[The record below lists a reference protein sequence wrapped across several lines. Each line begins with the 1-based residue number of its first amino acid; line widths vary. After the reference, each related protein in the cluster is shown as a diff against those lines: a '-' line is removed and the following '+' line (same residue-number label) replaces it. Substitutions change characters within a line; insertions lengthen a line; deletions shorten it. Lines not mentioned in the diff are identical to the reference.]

1 MAEDDDDSQ
10 KTEDPTPK
18 RLEESRKKGQIALS
32 RELNTWLMLL
42 TGTIIIGTMSGSFM
56 TELMVY
62 MRGFIEHAGDL
73 PQVPGGFRET
83 LGASFWKV
91 FGLMALPL
99 IALMFMAFIGPFIQV
114 GPIFATEVIKPDI
127 SKISPIKGWS
137 RLFSMRSIVE
147 FVKGL
152 LKLAIIGFVG
162 YLLLA
167 PFFGKLEHLV
177 GLPIEA
183 MMHEMLA
190 LVLRLMAGVLVVL
203 LVVAVM
209 DVLYQ
214 RAEHMKKMRMSKQEL
229 KDEYKQS
236 EGDPQVKGKLR
247 QLRAEKAR
255 QRMMAN
261 VPGATVVI
269 TNPTHYA
276 VALKYEP
283 DTMDAPICV
292 AKGVDAIALKIREV
306 ATENKV
312 TIYENPPLARTLY
325 SVIEIDDIVP
335 PEHYKAVAEVISFVF
350 RQQGKLPQ

>member
-1 MAEDDDDSQ
+1 MAEDDDDSS

-42 TGTIIIGTMSGSFM
+42 AGTLIIGTMSGGFM
-56 TELMVY
+56 TELTVF

-73 PQVPGGFRET
+73 PQVPGGFNET

-91 FGLMALPL
+91 FGMMALPL
-99 IALMFMAFIGPFIQV
+99 IALMFMAFIGPFIQT
-114 GPIFATEVIKPDI
+114 GPLFAPEVIKPDL
-127 SKISPIKGWS
+127 SKISPLKGFQ

-152 LKLAIIGFVG
+152 LKLAIIGCVG
-162 YLLLA
+162 YILLS
-167 PFFGKLEHLV
+167 PFFDKLEHFV
-177 GLPIEA
+177 GLPVPA
-183 MMHEMLA
+183 MMHEILA
-190 LVLRLMAGVLVVL
+190 LVMRLMAGVLTVL
-203 LVVAVM
+203 LIVAVL

-214 RAEHMKKMRMSKQEL
+214 RKEHMKKLRMSKQEL

-283 DTMDAPICV
+283 ETMDAPVCV

-306 ATENKV
+306 ASENKV

-335 PEHYKAVAEVISFVF
+335 PEHYQAVAEVISFVF

>member
-18 RLEESRKKGQIALS
+18 RLEEARKKGQIALS

-42 TGTIIIGTMSGSFM
+42 AGTLIIGTMAGPFM
-56 TELMVY
+56 TELTVF

-73 PQVPGGFRET
+73 PQVPGGLRET

-91 FGLMALPL
+91 MSMLAIPMLL
-99 IALMFMAFIGPFIQV
+99 LMFMAFIGPFAQV
-114 GPIFATEVIKPDI
+114 GPLYAPEVIKPDI
-127 SKISPIKGWS
+127 SKISIIKGFK
-137 RLFSMRSIVE
+137 RLFSMRSVVE
-147 FVKGL
+147 FLKGL
-152 LKLAIIGFVG
+152 AKMSIVGFIGV
-162 YLLLA
+162 LLLS
-167 PFFGKLEHLV
+167 PFYDKLEHLV
-177 GLPIEA
+177 GLPIPA
-183 MMHEMLA
+183 VMDEMLA
-190 LVLRLMAGVLVVL
+190 LVLRLMSGVLVVL
-203 LVVAVM
+203 LVVAVL

-214 RAEHMKKMRMSKQEL
+214 RSEHMKKMRMSKQEM

-247 QLRAEKAR
+247 QLRAQRAR

-276 VALKYEP
+276 VALKYDP
-283 DTMDAPICV
+283 DSMEAPICV
-292 AKGVDAIALKIREV
+292 AKGVDTIALKIREI
-306 ATENKV
+306 ATQNKI

-325 SVIEIDDIVP
+325 SVIEIDEIVP
-335 PEHYKAVAEVISFVF
+335 AEHYKAVAEVISFVF
-350 RQQGKLPQ
+350 RQQGKIK

>member
-1 MAEDDDDSQ
+1 MADDDDDSQ

-18 RLEESRKKGQIALS
+18 RLEEARKKGQIALS

-42 TGTIIIGTMSGSFM
+42 TGTVIIGTMSGGFM
-56 TELMVY
+56 TELTVY

-91 FGLMALPL
+91 LGMMALPL
-99 IALMFMAFIGPFIQV
+99 LALMFMAFVGPFLQV
-114 GPIFATEVIKPDI
+114 GPIFATEVIKLDL
-127 SKISPIKGWS
+127 SKISPIKGFK
-137 RLFSMRSIVE
+137 RLFSMRSLVE
-147 FVKGL
+147 FAKGI
-152 LKLAIIGFVG
+152 LKLSIIGFVG
-162 YLLLA
+162 YLLLS

-190 LVLRLMAGVLVVL
+190 LVLRLMVGVLVVL
-203 LVVAVM
+203 LVVAVA
-209 DVLYQ
+209 DVVYQ
-214 RAEHMKKMRMSKQEL
+214 RTEHMKKMRMSKQEL

-247 QLRAEKAR
+247 QLRAERAR

-261 VPGATVVI
+261 VPNATVVI

-283 DTMDAPICV
+283 DTMEAPICV
-292 AKGVDAIALKIREV
+292 AKGADNIALKIREI
-306 ATENKV
+306 AKENKV

-325 SVIEIDDIVP
+325 SVIELDETVP

-350 RQQGKLPQ
+350 RQQGKIK

>member
-10 KTEDPTPK
+10 KTEEPTPK
-18 RLEESRKKGQIALS
+18 RLEEARRKGQIALS
-32 RELNTWLMLL
+32 REMNTWLMLL
-42 TGTIIIGTMSGSFM
+42 AGTIIIGTMSGSFM
-56 TELMVY
+56 TDLMVY

-91 FGLMALPL
+91 LGLLTVPL
-99 IALMFMAFIGPFIQV
+99 LALMFMAFIGPFAQV
-114 GPIFATEVIKPDI
+114 GPLFAPEIIKPDI
-127 SKISPIKGWS
+127 SKISPIKGFK

-152 LKLAIIGFVG
+152 LKLAIVG
-162 YLLLA
+162 VVGVLLLS
-167 PFFGKLEHLV
+167 PFYGKLEHLV
-177 GLPIEA
+177 GLPIPT
-183 MMHEMLA
+183 MMNEMLA
-190 LVLRLMAGVLVVL
+190 LVLRLMAGVLVIL

-214 RAEHMKKMRMSKQEL
+214 RNEHMKKMRMTKQEL

-236 EGDPQVKGKLR
+236 EGDPQIKGKLR
-247 QLRAEKAR
+247 QLRAERAR
-255 QRMMAN
+255 QRMMAS
-261 VPGATVVI
+261 VPQATVVI

-283 DTMDAPICV
+283 DTMEAPVCV

-306 ATENKV
+306 AKENKV

-325 SVIEIDDIVP
+325 SVIEIDETVP
-335 PEHYKAVAEVISFVF
+335 TEHYKAVAEVISFVF
-350 RQQGKLPQ
+350 RQQGKLK

>member
-18 RLEESRKKGQIALS
+18 RLEEARKKGQIALS
-32 RELNTWLMLL
+32 REMNTWLMLL
-42 TGTIIIGTMSGSFM
+42 AGTIIIGTMSGSFM
-56 TELMVY
+56 TDLTVY

-91 FGLMALPL
+91 FGLMSLPL
-99 IALMFMAFIGPFIQV
+99 LALMFMAFIGPFIQV
-114 GPIFATEVIKPDI
+114 GPIFATEVIKPDV
-127 SKISPIKGWS
+127 SKISPIKGFK

-152 LKLAIIGFVG
+152 LKLAIVGFVG

-177 GLPIEA
+177 GLPIQA

-203 LVVAVM
+203 LVVAVL

-214 RAEHMKKMRMSKQEL
+214 RNEHMKKMRMSKQEL

-283 DTMDAPICV
+283 DTMEAPICV
-292 AKGVDAIALKIREV
+292 AKGADNIALKIREI
-306 ATENKV
+306 AQANKV

-325 SVIEIDDIVP
+325 SVIEIDEIVP

>member
-1 MAEDDDDSQ
+1 MSEDDDDSQ
-10 KTEDPTPK
+10 KTEEPTPK
-18 RLEESRKKGQIALS
+18 RLEEARKKGQIALS

-56 TELMVY
+56 TELTVY

-73 PQVPGGFRET
+73 PQVPGGFGET

-91 FGLMALPL
+91 FGMMALPFL
-99 IALMFMAFIGPFIQV
+99 ALMIMAFIGPFIQV
-114 GPIFATEVIKPDI
+114 GPLFAAEAVKPDL
-127 SKISPIKGWS
+127 SKISPFKGFK

-147 FVKGL
+147 FIKGL
-152 LKLAIIGFVG
+152 LKMSIVGFVG

-177 GLPIEA
+177 GLPVEA

-190 LVLRLMAGVLVVL
+190 LVLRLMAGVLAVL
-203 LVVAVM
+203 MIVAVM

-214 RAEHMKKMRMSKQEL
+214 RTEHMKKMRMSKQEL

-283 DTMDAPICV
+283 DTMEAPICV
-292 AKGVDAIALKIREV
+292 AKGVDNIALKIREL
-306 ATENKV
+306 AQSNKI

-325 SVIEIDDIVP
+325 SVIEIDEIVP

>member
-18 RLEESRKKGQIALS
+18 RLEEARKKGQIALS

-42 TGTIIIGTMSGSFM
+42 AATIIIGTMSRGFM
-56 TELMVY
+56 SELTIFL
-62 MRGFIEHAGDL
+62 RGFIEHAGDL
-73 PQVPGGFRET
+73 PQVPGGFNET

-91 FGLMALPL
+91 LGLMALPL
-99 IALMFMAFIGPFIQV
+99 LALMFMAFVGPFIQT
-114 GPIFATEVIKPDI
+114 GPIYAPEVIKPDI
-127 SKISPIKGWS
+127 SKISPIKGFS
-137 RLFSMRSIVE
+137 RLFSMRSLIE
-147 FVKGL
+147 FIKGL
-152 LKLAIIGFVG
+152 LKLTIIGAVG

-167 PFFGKLEHLV
+167 PYFDKLEHMV
-177 GLPIEA
+177 GLPVPAIMNET
-183 MMHEMLA
+183 LA
-190 LVLRLMAGVLVVL
+190 LTMRLLVGVLVVL
-203 LVVAVM
+203 LVVAVL

-214 RAEHMKKMRMSKQEL
+214 RHAHMKKMRMSKQEL

-276 VALKYEP
+276 VALKYDPE
-283 DTMDAPICV
+283 TMDAPLCV
-292 AKGVDAIALKIREV
+292 AKGVDTIALKIREI

-312 TIYENPPLARTLY
+312 AIYQNAPLARTLY
-325 SVIEIDDIVP
+325 SVIEIDEIVP
-335 PEHYKAVAEVISFVF
+335 PEHYQAVAEVISFVF

>member
-1 MAEDDDDSQ
+1 MSEDADDSS
-10 KTEDPTPK
+10 KTEEPTPK
-18 RLEESRKKGQIALS
+18 RLDEARKKGQIALS

-42 TGTIIIGTMSGSFM
+42 AGTLIIGIMAGPFM
-56 TELMVY
+56 TELMMF

-73 PQVPGGFRET
+73 PQAPGGLRET
-83 LGASFWKV
+83 VGASFWKV
-91 FGLMALPL
+91 MGMMAVPMLV
-99 IALMFMAFIGPFIQV
+99 LMFIAFIGPFAQV
-114 GPIFATEVIKPDI
+114 GPLFAPEVIKMDI
-127 SKISPIKGWS
+127 GKISPLKGFK

-147 FVKGL
+147 FLKGL
-152 LKLAIIGFVG
+152 AKMGIVGFVG
-162 YLLLA
+162 VLILL
-167 PFFGKLEHLV
+167 PFYDKLEHLV
-177 GLPIEA
+177 GIPIPT
-183 MMHEMLA
+183 MMDEMLA

-203 LVVAVM
+203 LIVAVM

-214 RAEHMKKMRMSKQEL
+214 RTEHMKKMRMSKQEL

-261 VPGATVVI
+261 VPNSTVVI

-283 DTMDAPICV
+283 DTMEAPICV
-292 AKGVDAIALKIREV
+292 AKGIDAIALRIRDV
-306 ATENKV
+306 AKENKV

-325 SVIEIDDIVP
+325 SVIEIDETVP
-335 PEHYKAVAEVISFVF
+335 QEHYKAVAEVISFVF
-350 RQQGKLPQ
+350 RQQGKLK

>member
-1 MAEDDDDSQ
+1 MADDDDDSQ

-18 RLEESRKKGQIALS
+18 RLEEARKKGQIALS

-42 TGTIIIGTMSGSFM
+42 TGTVIIGTMSGGFM
-56 TELMVY
+56 TELTVY

-83 LGASFWKV
+83 LGGSFWKV
-91 FGLMALPL
+91 LGMMTLPL
-99 IALMFMAFIGPFIQV
+99 LALMFMAFVGPFLQV
-114 GPIFATEVIKPDI
+114 GPIFATEVIKPDL
-127 SKISPIKGWS
+127 SKISPVKGFK

-147 FVKGL
+147 FVKGI
-152 LKLAIIGFVG
+152 LKLSIIGFVG
-162 YLLLA
+162 YLLLS

-190 LVLRLMAGVLVVL
+190 LVLRLMVGVLVVL
-203 LVVAVM
+203 LVVAVA
-209 DVLYQ
+209 DVVYQ
-214 RAEHMKKMRMSKQEL
+214 RTEHMKKMRMSKQEL

-236 EGDPQVKGKLR
+236 EGDPQIKGKLR
-247 QLRAEKAR
+247 QLRAERAR

-283 DTMDAPICV
+283 DTMEAPICV
-292 AKGVDAIALKIREV
+292 AKGADNIALKIREI
-306 ATENKV
+306 AKENKV

-325 SVIEIDDIVP
+325 SVIELDETVP

-350 RQQGKLPQ
+350 RQQGKIQ

>member
-1 MAEDDDDSQ
+1 MAEDGDDSQ
-10 KTEDPTPK
+10 KTEEPTPK
-18 RLEESRKKGQIALS
+18 RLEEARKKGQIALS

-56 TELMVY
+56 SELTVY
-62 MRGFIEHAGDL
+62 LRGFIEHAGDL

-83 LGASFWKV
+83 MGVSFWKV
-91 FGLMALPL
+91 LGLMTLPL
-99 IALMFMAFIGPFIQV
+99 LALMFMAFIGPFMQV
-114 GPIFATEVIKPDI
+114 GPIFATEVIKPDL

-147 FVKGL
+147 FVKGI
-152 LKLAIIGFVG
+152 LKLAIIGTVG
-162 YLLLA
+162 YLLLS

-177 GLPIEA
+177 GLPVEA

-190 LVLRLMAGVLVVL
+190 LVMRLMAGVLVVL
-203 LVVAVM
+203 LVVAVA
-209 DVLYQ
+209 DVVYQ
-214 RAEHMKKMRMSKQEL
+214 RNEFMKKMRMSKQEL

-236 EGDPQVKGKLR
+236 EGDPQIKGKLR

-283 DTMDAPICV
+283 DTMEAPICV
-292 AKGVDAIALKIREV
+292 AKGADNIALKIREI
-306 ATENKV
+306 AEANKV
-312 TIYENPPLARTLY
+312 TIYENAPLARTLY

>member
-18 RLEESRKKGQIALS
+18 RLEEARKKGQIALS
-32 RELNTWLMLL
+32 REMNTWLMLL
-42 TGTIIIGTMSGSFM
+42 AGTIIIGTMSGSFM
-56 TELMVY
+56 TDLTVY

-99 IALMFMAFIGPFIQV
+99 LALMFMAFIGPFIQV
-114 GPIFATEVIKPDI
+114 GPIFATEVIKPDV
-127 SKISPIKGWS
+127 SKISPIKGFK

-152 LKLAIIGFVG
+152 LKLAIVGFVG

-177 GLPIEA
+177 GLPIQA

-203 LVVAVM
+203 LVVAVL

-214 RAEHMKKMRMSKQEL
+214 RNEHMKKMRMSKQEL

-283 DTMDAPICV
+283 DTMEAPICV
-292 AKGVDAIALKIREV
+292 AKGADNIALKIREI
-306 ATENKV
+306 AQANKV

-325 SVIEIDDIVP
+325 SVIEIDEIVP

>member
-1 MAEDDDDSQ
+1 MSDEDDDSQ

-18 RLEESRKKGQIALS
+18 RLEEARKKGQIALS
-32 RELNTWLMLL
+32 REMNTWLMLL
-42 TGTIIIGTMSGSFM
+42 MVTLLIGTLSGPVM
-56 TELMVY
+56 TELMVF
-62 MRGFIEHAGDL
+62 MRGFIEHAHDL

-91 FGLMALPL
+91 LGLMTLPL
-99 IALMFMAFIGPFIQV
+99 LGLMLMAFIGPFAQV
-114 GPIFATEVIKPDI
+114 GPLFAPEVIKPDI
-127 SKISPIKGWS
+127 SKISPVKGFK

-147 FVKGL
+147 FVKGI
-152 LKLAIIGFVG
+152 LKLGIVGFVG
-162 YLLLA
+162 YLLLS

-177 GLPIEA
+177 GLPIPIL
-183 MMHEMLA
+183 MKEMLA
-190 LVLRLMAGVLVVL
+190 LILRLMAGVLIVL
-203 LVVAVM
+203 LVVAVL

-214 RAEHMKKMRMSKQEL
+214 RNEHMKKMRMSKQEL

-276 VALKYEP
+276 VALKYNP
-283 DTMDAPICV
+283 DEMEAPVCV
-292 AKGVDAIALKIREV
+292 AKGQDNIALKIREI
-306 ATENKV
+306 AEQNKV
-312 TIYENPPLARTLY
+312 AIYQNAPLARTLY
-325 SVIEIDDIVP
+325 SVIEIDEVVP

-350 RQQGKLPQ
+350 RQQGKLQ

>member
-1 MAEDDDDSQ
+1 MAEGEDDSQ
-10 KTEDPTPK
+10 KTEEPTPK

-42 TGTIIIGTMSGSFM
+42 AGTIIIGTMSGSFM
-56 TELMVY
+56 TELTVY

-91 FGLMALPL
+91 LGLMALPL
-99 IALMFMAFIGPFIQV
+99 LALMFMAFIGPFIQV

-147 FVKGL
+147 FIKGL
-152 LKLAIIGFVG
+152 LKLGIIGFVG

-255 QRMMAN
+255 QRMMAS

-276 VALKYEP
+276 VALKYDP
-283 DTMDAPICV
+283 DTMEAPVCV
-292 AKGVDAIALKIREV
+292 AKGIDNIALKIREI
-306 ATENKV
+306 ANENKV

-335 PEHYKAVAEVISFVF
+335 AEHYKAVAEVISFVF

>member
-1 MAEDDDDSQ
+1 MAEGDDDSQ

-18 RLEESRKKGQIALS
+18 RLEEARKKGQIALS

-42 TGTIIIGTMSGSFM
+42 AATIIIGTMSRGFM
-56 TELMVY
+56 SDLTVF

-73 PQVPGGFRET
+73 PAVPGGFRET

-91 FGLMALPL
+91 LGLMALPL
-99 IALMFMAFIGPFIQV
+99 LALMFMAFIGPFIQT
-114 GPIFATEVIKPDI
+114 GPIFAPEVIKPDL
-127 SKISPIKGWS
+127 SKISPIKGFG
-137 RLFSMRSIVE
+137 RLFSMRSIIE
-147 FVKGL
+147 FVKGI
-152 LKLAIIGFVG
+152 LKLAIIGAVG

-167 PFFGKLEHLV
+167 PYFDKLEHMV
-177 GLPIEA
+177 GLPIPT
-183 MMHEMLA
+183 MMDEILA
-190 LVLRLMAGVLVVL
+190 LTMRLLAGVLVVL
-203 LVVAVM
+203 LIVAVL

-214 RAEHMKKMRMSKQEL
+214 RHAHMKKMRMSKQEL

-236 EGDPQVKGKLR
+236 EGDPQIKGKLR

-283 DTMDAPICV
+283 ETMDAPVCV

-312 TIYENPPLARTLY
+312 TIYQNPPLARTLY

-335 PEHYKAVAEVISFVF
+335 PEHYQTVAEVISFVF